1 AEAKAYLEELKL
13 LLSYIGV
20 SDCNMQEGSLRC
32 DANIN
37 LHVMQDGEKIPTPI
51 VEVKNVNS
59 FRNVELACEYE
70 VVRQFEQFKETGKR
84 LGEVEKETR
93 GWDANRG
100 VTFSQRGKEEAS
112 DYRYFPDPD
121 LVPVIVSDEM
131 LNEAKA
137 NLCEFPAVRRQR
149 FIDEYKLSTYDATVI
164 IEKLIPF
171 ADYFETVAKGCG
183 DGKQAA
189 NWVTQD
195 VTREM
200 NDRGLSIE
208 EFPIKADVLAAL
220 LSKVLK
226 GDLTI
231 KSAREVFMDLI
242 ELPVAECTTARIDQ
256 IIDEK
261 GLGALQDTGQ
271 IAEVISAVVARN
283 EKAASDIREG
293 KLQAAGPMIG
303 QVMKEL
309 KGADPKTVRQ
319 MIIDH
324 IQGN

>member
-1 AEAKAYLEELKL
+1 
-13 LLSYIGV
+13 
-20 SDCNMQEGSLRC
+20 M
-32 DANIN
+32 
-37 LHVMQDGEKIPTPI
+37 
-51 VEVKNVNS
+51 
-59 FRNVELACEYE
+59 
-70 VVRQFEQFKETGKR
+70 
-84 LGEVEKETR
+84 
-93 GWDANRG
+93 
-100 VTFSQRGKEEAS
+100 TFAQRGKEEAS

-131 LNEAKA
+131 LNEAQA
-137 NLCEFPAVRRQR
+137 SLCEFPAVRRDR
-149 FIDEYKLSTYDATVI
+149 FQSEYGLSLYDSTVI

-200 NDRGLSIE
+200 NDRGLTIE
-208 EFPIKADVLAAL
+208 EFPIKAEVLAAL
-220 LSKVLK
+220 LAKVIK

-231 KSAREVFMDLI
+231 KSAREVFMDLL
-242 ELPVAECTTARIDQ
+242 ELPEAEITAAKIDQ

-271 IAEVISAVVARN
+271 ITAVIEAVVAKN
-283 EKAASDIREG
+283 EKAANDIREG
-293 KLQAAGPMIG
+293 KLQAAGPLIG